1 MTDKNVFQK
10 LQTCRVELQKMNL
23 KKTGKNAFAGF
34 TYYELGDF
42 LPQVNELFLKYG
54 LASDF
59 SIDSVSNEA
68 MLLIINSDKPEESIL
83 FKSPIADANIK
94 GCTPVQSLGGVH
106 TYLKRY
112 LYINALEI
120 VENDMFDGKVGDM
133 EIEKGTEKTSVKTI
147 SPKQKE
153 MLEKYY
159 TGTNLANLLAK
170 NKISDLSELPM
181 SKGSALIKQILEK
194 RGENP
199 NE

>member
-1 MTDKNVFQK
+1 MKDNNVFQK

-42 LPQVNELFLKYG
+42 LPQVNELFLKNG
-54 LASDF
+54 LASAF
-59 SIDSVSNEA
+59 GIVEENAE
-68 MLLIINSDKPEESIL
+68 LIIFNTDNPDDNIR
-83 FKSPIADANIK
+83 FVSPIADANIK

-112 LYINALEI
+112 LYMNALEI

-133 EIEKGTEKTSVKTI
+133 EFDASPTKTAVKTI
-147 SPKQKE
+147 TPNQKKI
-153 MLEKYY
+153 LEKYY
-159 TGTNLANLLAK
+159 TGANLANLLSK
-170 NKISDLSELPM
+170 NGIEKLDDLPMTKGSELIKM
-181 SKGSALIKQILEK
+181 ILDKKGD
-194 RGENP
+194 NP